1 MKKRVSVLLV
11 LTVLLSVLFALPAS
25 AEVNI
30 PEPTDQ
36 FYVNDFAGV
45 LSDETKNGIMSA
57 NINLYEKTGGQIVV
71 TTVDFLDNA
80 DISDYGYA
88 MFNQWKIG
96 SKEKNNGI
104 LLLLAI
110 GDDNYRVIPGYGI
123 EDELSAGELK
133 QMLNEYLEPDF
144 AAKDYDAGVQK
155 MFTALVNWYESNYG
169 VSISSTAGALPDP
182 KAEYQGGGGVNE
194 YEGQRSGGFSR
205 MFSSIIMLIILFVV
219 FSSIF
224 SRRRRYR
231 GYPPYGGGYGGRG
244 YYGGGSWFWPFF
256 LGNLWGSS
264 RRPPPPWDDN
274 RDHHHH
280 DDHDDHDN
288 HGGWFGG
295 GGGFGGF
302 GGGGGG
308 GFSGGGGGS
317 SGGGAGRF

>member
-30 PEPTDQ
+30 PKPTEQ

-57 NINLYEKTGGQIVV
+57 NVSLYEKTGGQIVV

-155 MFTALVNWYESNYG
+155 IFTALVNWYESRYG
-169 VSISSTAGALPDP
+169 VSISSTSGALPAP

-194 YEGQRSGGFSR
+194 YEGHRSGGGSR
-205 MFSSIIMLIILFVV
+205 IFGSVFMLIILFVI
-219 FSSIF
+219 FSSVF
-224 SRRRRYR
+224 SRRRRYG
-231 GYPPYGGGYGGRG
+231 GYPPYGGRG
-244 YYGGGSWFWPFF
+244 YSGGGYSRGGSWFWPFF

-264 RRPPPPWDDN
+264 RRGVPPWDDN

-288 HGGWFGG
+288 HGWWFGGG

-302 GGGGGG
+302 GGGG
-308 GFSGGGGGS
+308 S